1 MGKKSNALG
10 IGLNSIISN
19 HSTPLDES
27 ISKDENGN
35 SIQIEKINL
44 DLIDANPYQPRTEFN
59 EEELLELAETIQE
72 QGLIQPITVRKFNG
86 RYQIVSGER
95 RTRAARLAGW
105 KTIDAYVHELLSD
118 KKMAEWSLIE
128 NIQRVDLNAIE
139 VAKSYTQLL
148 ENYGYTHDDLAKSV
162 GKSRAVITNS
172 LRLLKLPEQVQT
184 WIIEGKISQSAAR
197 ALLSPGISDPEAV
210 ARDIIE
216 KGMNV
221 RNIETLAK
229 NNETKEQ
236 NPEKTKKEIKPLDPN
251 IQAFIQKMEE
261 FFGTK
266 VKLQQTADD
275 SSKGKLIIDYYSFED
290 LTRIQEKME
299 GLN

>member
-1 MGKKSNALG
+1 MALG
-10 IGLNSIISN
+10 QGL
-19 HSTPLDES
+19 STIMQSHAQTLNDQLNQ
-27 ISKDENGN
+27 DENGN
-35 SIQIEKINL
+35 TIQVKKINL
-44 DLIDANPYQPRTEFN
+44 DLIDPNPYQPRTEFN
-59 EEELLELAETIQE
+59 EEELVELAETIEQ

-105 KTIDAYVHELLSD
+105 TTIDAYVHELLSD

-139 VAKSYTQLL
+139 VAKSYEKLI

-162 GKSRAVITNS
+162 GKSRSAVTNA
-172 LRLLKLPEQVQT
+172 LRLLKLPEQVQA
-184 WIIEGKISQSAAR
+184 WISEGKISQSAAR
-197 ALLSPGISDPEAV
+197 TLLSPEISDPEAV

-221 RNIETLAK
+221 REIEQISK
-229 NNETKEQ
+229 DK
-236 NPEKTKKEIKPLDPN
+236 KKEKATKDPAVETPLDPN
-251 IQAFIQKMEE
+251 IASFLKKMEE
-261 FFGTK
+261 FFGTS
-266 VKLQQTADD
+266 VKLQKGSENA
-275 SSKGKLIIDYYSFED
+275 SKGKLIIDYYSFED

>member
-1 MGKKSNALG
+1 MALG
-10 IGLNSIISN
+10 QGLSTIMQS
-19 HSTPLDES
+19 HSQNLNDQLS
-27 ISKDENGN
+27 QDENGN
-35 SIQIEKINL
+35 AIKVEKIDL

-59 EEELLELAETIQE
+59 EDELVELAETIEQ

-105 KTIDAYVHELLSD
+105 TTIDAYVHELLSD

-139 VAKSYTQLL
+139 VAKSYEKLI

-162 GKSRAVITNS
+162 GKSRSAVTNA
-172 LRLLKLPEQVQT
+172 LRLLKLPEQVQA
-184 WIIEGKISQSAAR
+184 WISEGKLSQSAAR
-197 ALLSPGISDPEAV
+197 SLLSPEITDPESV

-221 RNIETLAK
+221 REIENLAK
-229 NNETKEQ
+229 EN
-236 NPEKTKKEIKPLDPN
+236 KKEKAPKDPAVETTLDPN
-251 IQAFIQKMEE
+251 IVSFLKKMEE
-261 FFGTK
+261 FFGTS
-266 VKLQQTADD
+266 VKLQKGSENA
-275 SSKGKLIIDYYSFED
+275 SKGKLIIDYYSFED

>member
-1 MGKKSNALG
+1 MALG
-10 IGLNSIISN
+10 QGL
-19 HSTPLDES
+19 STIMQSHAQTLNDQLNQ
-27 ISKDENGN
+27 DENGN
-35 SIQIEKINL
+35 TIQVKKINL
-44 DLIDANPYQPRTEFN
+44 DLIDPNPYQPRTEFN
-59 EEELLELAETIQE
+59 EEELVELAETIAQ

-105 KTIDAYVHELLSD
+105 TTIDAYVHELLSD

-139 VAKSYTQLL
+139 VAKSYEKLI

-162 GKSRAVITNS
+162 GKSRSAVTNA
-172 LRLLKLPEQVQT
+172 LRLLKLPEQVQA
-184 WIIEGKISQSAAR
+184 WISEGKISQSAAR
-197 ALLSPGISDPEAV
+197 TLLSPEISDPEAV

-221 RNIETLAK
+221 REIEQISK
-229 NNETKEQ
+229 DK
-236 NPEKTKKEIKPLDPN
+236 KKEKAPKDPAVETPLDPN
-251 IQAFIQKMEE
+251 IVSFLKKMEE
-261 FFGTK
+261 FFGTS
-266 VKLQQTADD
+266 VKLQKGSENA
-275 SSKGKLIIDYYSFED
+275 SKGKLIIDYYSFED

>member
-1 MGKKSNALG
+1 MALG
-10 IGLNSIISN
+10 QGL
-19 HSTPLDES
+19 STIMQSHAQTLNDQLNQ
-27 ISKDENGN
+27 DENGN
-35 SIQIEKINL
+35 TIQVKKINL
-44 DLIDANPYQPRTEFN
+44 DLIDPNPYQPRTEFN
-59 EEELLELAETIQE
+59 EEELVELAETIEQ

-105 KTIDAYVHELLSD
+105 TTIDSYVHELLSD

-139 VAKSYTQLL
+139 VAKSYEKLI

-162 GKSRAVITNS
+162 GKSRSAVTNA
-172 LRLLKLPEQVQT
+172 LRLLKLPEQVQA
-184 WIIEGKISQSAAR
+184 WISEGKLSQSAAR
-197 ALLSPGISDPEAV
+197 TLLSPEISDPEAV

-221 RNIETLAK
+221 REIEQISK
-229 NNETKEQ
+229 DK
-236 NPEKTKKEIKPLDPN
+236 KKEKAPKDPAVETPLDPN
-251 IQAFIQKMEE
+251 IVSFLKKMEE
-261 FFGTK
+261 FFGTS
-266 VKLQQTADD
+266 VKLQKGSENA
-275 SSKGKLIIDYYSFED
+275 SKGKLIIDYYSFED

>member
-1 MGKKSNALG
+1 MGKKSMALG
-10 IGLNSIISN
+10 QGL
-19 HSTPLDES
+19 STIMQSHAQTLNDQLNQ
-27 ISKDENGN
+27 DENGN
-35 SIQIEKINL
+35 TIQVKKINL
-44 DLIDANPYQPRTEFN
+44 DLIDPNPYQPRTEFN
-59 EEELLELAETIQE
+59 EEELVELAETIEQ

-105 KTIDAYVHELLSD
+105 TTIDAYVHELLSD

-139 VAKSYTQLL
+139 VAKSYEKLI

-162 GKSRAVITNS
+162 GKSRSAVTNA
-172 LRLLKLPEQVQT
+172 LRLLKLPEQVQA
-184 WIIEGKISQSAAR
+184 WISEGKISQSAAR
-197 ALLSPGISDPEAV
+197 TLLSPEISDPEAV

-221 RNIETLAK
+221 REIEQISK
-229 NNETKEQ
+229 DK
-236 NPEKTKKEIKPLDPN
+236 KKEKAPKDPAVETPLDPN
-251 IQAFIQKMEE
+251 IVSFLKKMEE
-261 FFGTK
+261 FFGTS
-266 VKLQQTADD
+266 VKLQKGSENA
-275 SSKGKLIIDYYSFED
+275 SKGKLIIDYYSFED
-290 LTRIQEKME
+290 LTRIQGKME

>member
-1 MGKKSNALG
+1 MALG
-10 IGLNSIISN
+10 QGL
-19 HSTPLDES
+19 STIMQSHAQTLNDQLNQ
-27 ISKDENGN
+27 DENGN
-35 SIQIEKINL
+35 TIQVKKINL
-44 DLIDANPYQPRTEFN
+44 DLIDPNPYQPRTEFN
-59 EEELLELAETIQE
+59 EEELVELAETIEQ
-72 QGLIQPITVRKFNG
+72 QGLIQPITVRKFHG

-105 KTIDAYVHELLSD
+105 TTIDAYVHELLSD

-139 VAKSYTQLL
+139 VAKSYEKLI

-162 GKSRAVITNS
+162 GKSRSAVTNA
-172 LRLLKLPEQVQT
+172 LRLLKLPEQVQA
-184 WIIEGKISQSAAR
+184 WISEGKISQSAAR
-197 ALLSPGISDPEAV
+197 TLLSPEISDPEAV

-221 RNIETLAK
+221 REIEQISK
-229 NNETKEQ
+229 DK
-236 NPEKTKKEIKPLDPN
+236 KKEKAPKDPAVETPLDPN
-251 IQAFIQKMEE
+251 IVSFLKKMEE
-261 FFGTK
+261 FFGTS
-266 VKLQQTADD
+266 VKLQKGSENA
-275 SSKGKLIIDYYSFED
+275 SKGKLIIDYYSFED

>member
-1 MGKKSNALG
+1 MALG
-10 IGLNSIISN
+10 QGL
-19 HSTPLDES
+19 STIMQSHAQTLNDQLNQ
-27 ISKDENGN
+27 DENGN
-35 SIQIEKINL
+35 TIQVKKINL
-44 DLIDANPYQPRTEFN
+44 DLIDPNPYQPRTEFN
-59 EEELLELAETIQE
+59 EEELVELAETIEQ

-105 KTIDAYVHELLSD
+105 TTIDAYVHELLSD

-139 VAKSYTQLL
+139 VAKSYEKLI

-162 GKSRAVITNS
+162 GKSRSAVTNA
-172 LRLLKLPEQVQT
+172 LRLLKLPEQVQA
-184 WIIEGKISQSAAR
+184 WISEGKISQSAAR
-197 ALLSPGISDPEAV
+197 TLLSPEISDPETV

-221 RNIETLAK
+221 REIEQISK
-229 NNETKEQ
+229 DK
-236 NPEKTKKEIKPLDPN
+236 KKEKAPKDPAVETPLDPN
-251 IQAFIQKMEE
+251 IVSFLKKMEE
-261 FFGTK
+261 FFGTS
-266 VKLQQTADD
+266 VKLQKESENA
-275 SSKGKLIIDYYSFED
+275 SKGKLIIDYYSFED

>member
-1 MGKKSNALG
+1 MALG
-10 IGLNSIISN
+10 QGL
-19 HSTPLDES
+19 STIMQSHAQTLNDQLNQ
-27 ISKDENGN
+27 DENGN
-35 SIQIEKINL
+35 TIQVKKINL
-44 DLIDANPYQPRTEFN
+44 DLIDPPPYQPRTEFN
-59 EEELLELAETIQE
+59 EEELVELAETIEQ

-105 KTIDAYVHELLSD
+105 TTIDAYVHELLSD

-139 VAKSYTQLL
+139 VAKSYEKLI

-162 GKSRAVITNS
+162 GKSRSAVTNA
-172 LRLLKLPEQVQT
+172 LRLLKLPEQVQA
-184 WIIEGKISQSAAR
+184 WISEGKLSQSAAR
-197 ALLSPGISDPEAV
+197 TLLSPEISDPEAV

-221 RNIETLAK
+221 REIEQISK
-229 NNETKEQ
+229 DK
-236 NPEKTKKEIKPLDPN
+236 KKEKAPKDPAVETPLDPN
-251 IQAFIQKMEE
+251 IVSFLKKMEE
-261 FFGTK
+261 FFGTS
-266 VKLQQTADD
+266 VKLQKGSENA
-275 SSKGKLIIDYYSFED
+275 SKGKLIIDYYSFED

>member
-1 MGKKSNALG
+1 MALG
-10 IGLNSIISN
+10 QGL
-19 HSTPLDES
+19 STIMQSHAQTLNDQLNQ
-27 ISKDENGN
+27 DENGN
-35 SIQIEKINL
+35 TIQVKKINL
-44 DLIDANPYQPRTEFN
+44 DLIDPNPYQPRTEFN
-59 EEELLELAETIQE
+59 EEELVELAETIEQ

-105 KTIDAYVHELLSD
+105 TTIDAYVHELLSD

-139 VAKSYTQLL
+139 VAKSYEKLI

-162 GKSRAVITNS
+162 GKSRSAVTNA
-172 LRLLKLPEQVQT
+172 LRLLKLPEQVQA
-184 WIIEGKISQSAAR
+184 WISEGKISQSAAR
-197 ALLSPGISDPEAV
+197 TLLSPEISDPEAV

-221 RNIETLAK
+221 REIEQISKDKKKAPK
-229 NNETKEQ
+229 DPAVET
-236 NPEKTKKEIKPLDPN
+236 PLDPN
-251 IQAFIQKMEE
+251 IASFLKKMEE
-261 FFGTK
+261 FFGTS
-266 VKLQQTADD
+266 VKLQKGSENA
-275 SSKGKLIIDYYSFED
+275 SKGKLIIDYYSFED

>member
-1 MGKKSNALG
+1 MALG
-10 IGLNSIISN
+10 QGL
-19 HSTPLDES
+19 STIMQSHAQTLNDQLNQ
-27 ISKDENGN
+27 DENGN
-35 SIQIEKINL
+35 TIQVKKINL
-44 DLIDANPYQPRTEFN
+44 DLIDPNPYQPRTEFN
-59 EEELLELAETIQE
+59 EEELVELAETIEQ

-105 KTIDAYVHELLSD
+105 TTIDAYVHELLSD

-139 VAKSYTQLL
+139 VAKSYEKLI

-162 GKSRAVITNS
+162 GKSRSAVTNA
-172 LRLLKLPEQVQT
+172 LRLLKLPEQVQA
-184 WIIEGKISQSAAR
+184 WISEGKLSQSAAR
-197 ALLSPGISDPEAV
+197 SLLSPEISDPEAV

-221 RNIETLAK
+221 REIEQISK
-229 NNETKEQ
+229 DK
-236 NPEKTKKEIKPLDPN
+236 KKEKASKDPAVETPLDPN
-251 IQAFIQKMEE
+251 IVSFLKKMEE
-261 FFGTK
+261 FFGTS
-266 VKLQQTADD
+266 VKLQKGSENA
-275 SSKGKLIIDYYSFED
+275 SKGKLIIDYYSFED

>member
-1 MGKKSNALG
+1 MALG
-10 IGLNSIISN
+10 QGL
-19 HSTPLDES
+19 STIMQSHAQTLNDQLNQ
-27 ISKDENGN
+27 DENGN
-35 SIQIEKINL
+35 TIQVKKINL
-44 DLIDANPYQPRTEFN
+44 DLIDPNPYQPRTEFN
-59 EEELLELAETIQE
+59 EEELVELAETIEQ

-105 KTIDAYVHELLSD
+105 TTIDAYVHELLSD

-139 VAKSYTQLL
+139 VAKSYEKLI

-162 GKSRAVITNS
+162 GKSRSAVTNA
-172 LRLLKLPEQVQT
+172 LRLLKLPEQVQA
-184 WIIEGKISQSAAR
+184 WISEGKLSQSAAR
-197 ALLSPGISDPEAV
+197 SLLSPEISDPEAV

-221 RNIETLAK
+221 REIEQISK
-229 NNETKEQ
+229 DK
-236 NPEKTKKEIKPLDPN
+236 KKEKAPKDPAVETPLDPN
-251 IQAFIQKMEE
+251 IASFLKKMEE
-261 FFGTK
+261 FFGTS
-266 VKLQQTADD
+266 VKLQKGSENA
-275 SSKGKLIIDYYSFED
+275 SKGKLIIDYYSFED

>member
-1 MGKKSNALG
+1 MGKKSMALG
-10 IGLNSIISN
+10 QGL
-19 HSTPLDES
+19 STIMQSHAQTLNDQLNQ
-27 ISKDENGN
+27 DENGN
-35 SIQIEKINL
+35 TIQVKKINL
-44 DLIDANPYQPRTEFN
+44 DLIDPNPYQPRTEFN
-59 EEELLELAETIQE
+59 EEELVELAETIEQ

-105 KTIDAYVHELLSD
+105 TTIDAYVHELLSD

-139 VAKSYTQLL
+139 VAKSYEKLI

-162 GKSRAVITNS
+162 GKSRSAVTNA
-172 LRLLKLPEQVQT
+172 LRLLKLPEQVQA
-184 WIIEGKISQSAAR
+184 WISEGKLSQSAAR
-197 ALLSPGISDPEAV
+197 TLLSPEISDPEAV

-221 RNIETLAK
+221 REIEQISK
-229 NNETKEQ
+229 DK
-236 NPEKTKKEIKPLDPN
+236 KKEKAPKDPAVETPLDPN
-251 IQAFIQKMEE
+251 IASFLKKMEE
-261 FFGTK
+261 FFGTS
-266 VKLQQTADD
+266 VKLQKGSENA
-275 SSKGKLIIDYYSFED
+275 SKGKLIIDYYSFED

>member
-1 MGKKSNALG
+1 MALG
-10 IGLNSIISN
+10 QGL
-19 HSTPLDES
+19 STIMQSHAQTLNDQLNQ
-27 ISKDENGN
+27 DENGN
-35 SIQIEKINL
+35 TIQVKKINL
-44 DLIDANPYQPRTEFN
+44 DLIDPNPYQPRTEFN
-59 EEELLELAETIQE
+59 EEELVELAETIEQ

-105 KTIDAYVHELLSD
+105 TTIDAYVHELLSD

-128 NIQRVDLNAIE
+128 NIQRVDLNAVE
-139 VAKSYTQLL
+139 VAKSYEKLI

-162 GKSRAVITNS
+162 GKSRSAVTNA
-172 LRLLKLPEQVQT
+172 LRLLKLPEQVQA
-184 WIIEGKISQSAAR
+184 WISEGKLSQSAAR
-197 ALLSPGISDPEAV
+197 TLLSPEISDPETV

-221 RNIETLAK
+221 REIEQISK
-229 NNETKEQ
+229 DK
-236 NPEKTKKEIKPLDPN
+236 KKEKAPKDPAVETPLDPN
-251 IQAFIQKMEE
+251 IVSFLKKMEE
-261 FFGTK
+261 FFGTS
-266 VKLQQTADD
+266 VKLQKGSENA
-275 SSKGKLIIDYYSFED
+275 SKGKLIIDYYSFED

>member
-1 MGKKSNALG
+1 MALG
-10 IGLNSIISN
+10 QGL
-19 HSTPLDES
+19 STIMQSHAQTLNDQLNQ
-27 ISKDENGN
+27 DENGN
-35 SIQIEKINL
+35 AIKVEKINL
-44 DLIDANPYQPRTEFN
+44 DLIDTNPYQPRKEFN
-59 EEELLELAETIQE
+59 EDELVELAETIEQ

-105 KTIDAYVHELLSD
+105 TTIDAYVHELLSD

-139 VAKSYTQLL
+139 IAKSYEKLI

-162 GKSRAVITNS
+162 GKSRSAVTNA
-172 LRLLKLPEQVQT
+172 LRLLKLPEQVQA
-184 WIIEGKISQSAAR
+184 WISEGKLSQSAAR
-197 ALLSPGISDPEAV
+197 SLLSPEITDPESV

-221 RNIETLAK
+221 REIENLAK
-229 NNETKEQ
+229 EN
-236 NPEKTKKEIKPLDPN
+236 KKEKAQKEPVTETPLDPN
-251 IQAFIQKMEE
+251 IVSFLKKMEE
-261 FFGTK
+261 FFGTS
-266 VKLQQTADD
+266 VKLQKGTENA
-275 SSKGKLIIDYYSFED
+275 SKGKLIIDYYSFED

>member
-1 MGKKSNALG
+1 MALG
-10 IGLNSIISN
+10 QGL
-19 HSTPLDES
+19 STIMQSHAQTLNDQLNQ
-27 ISKDENGN
+27 DENGN
-35 SIQIEKINL
+35 TIQVKKINL
-44 DLIDANPYQPRTEFN
+44 DLIDPNPYQPRTEFN
-59 EEELLELAETIQE
+59 EEELVELAETIEQ

-105 KTIDAYVHELLSD
+105 TTIDAYVHELLSD

-139 VAKSYTQLL
+139 VAKSYEKLI

-162 GKSRAVITNS
+162 GKSRSAVTNA
-172 LRLLKLPEQVQT
+172 LRLLKLPEQVQA
-184 WIIEGKISQSAAR
+184 WISEGKISQSAAR
-197 ALLSPGISDPEAV
+197 TLLSPEISDPEAV

-221 RNIETLAK
+221 REIEQISK
-229 NNETKEQ
+229 DK
-236 NPEKTKKEIKPLDPN
+236 KKEKAPKDPAVETPLDPN
-251 IQAFIQKMEE
+251 IVSFLKKMEE
-261 FFGTK
+261 FFGTS
-266 VKLQQTADD
+266 VKLQKGSENA
-275 SSKGKLIIDYYSFED
+275 SKGKLIIDYYSFED
-290 LTRIQEKME
+290 LTRIQGKME

>member
-1 MGKKSNALG
+1 MALG
-10 IGLNSIISN
+10 QGL
-19 HSTPLDES
+19 STIMQSHAQTLNDQLNQ
-27 ISKDENGN
+27 DENGN
-35 SIQIEKINL
+35 TIQVKKINL
-44 DLIDANPYQPRTEFN
+44 DLIDPNPYQPRTEFN
-59 EEELLELAETIQE
+59 EEELVELAETIEQ

-105 KTIDAYVHELLSD
+105 TTIDAYVHELLSD

-139 VAKSYTQLL
+139 VAKSYEKLI

-162 GKSRAVITNS
+162 GKSRSAVTNA
-172 LRLLKLPEQVQT
+172 LRLLKLPEQVQA
-184 WIIEGKISQSAAR
+184 WISEGKISQSAAR
-197 ALLSPGISDPEAV
+197 TLLSPEISDPEAV

-221 RNIETLAK
+221 REIEQISK
-229 NNETKEQ
+229 DK
-236 NPEKTKKEIKPLDPN
+236 KKEKAPKDPAVETPLDPN
-251 IQAFIQKMEE
+251 IVSFLKKMEE
-261 FFGTK
+261 FFGTS
-266 VKLQQTADD
+266 VKLQKGSENA
-275 SSKGKLIIDYYSFED
+275 SKGKLIIDYYSFED
-290 LTRIQEKME
+290 LTRIQEKIE

>member
-1 MGKKSNALG
+1 MALG
-10 IGLNSIISN
+10 QGL
-19 HSTPLDES
+19 STIMQSHAQTLNDQLNQ
-27 ISKDENGN
+27 DENGN
-35 SIQIEKINL
+35 TIQVKKINL
-44 DLIDANPYQPRTEFN
+44 DLIDPNPYQPRTEFN
-59 EEELLELAETIQE
+59 EEELVELAETIEQ

-105 KTIDAYVHELLSD
+105 TTIDAYVHELLSD

-139 VAKSYTQLL
+139 VAKSYEKLI

-162 GKSRAVITNS
+162 GKSRSAVTNA
-172 LRLLKLPEQVQT
+172 LRLLKLPEQVKA
-184 WIIEGKISQSAAR
+184 WISEGKISQSAAR
-197 ALLSPGISDPEAV
+197 TLLSPEISDPEAV

-221 RNIETLAK
+221 REIEQISK
-229 NNETKEQ
+229 DK
-236 NPEKTKKEIKPLDPN
+236 KKEKAPKDPAVETPLDPN
-251 IQAFIQKMEE
+251 IVSFLKKMEE
-261 FFGTK
+261 FFGTS
-266 VKLQQTADD
+266 VKLQKGSENA
-275 SSKGKLIIDYYSFED
+275 SKGKLIIDYYSFED

>member
-1 MGKKSNALG
+1 MALG
-10 IGLNSIISN
+10 QGL
-19 HSTPLDES
+19 STIMQSHAQTLNDQLNQ
-27 ISKDENGN
+27 DENGN
-35 SIQIEKINL
+35 TIQVKKINL
-44 DLIDANPYQPRTEFN
+44 DLIDPNPYQPRTEFN
-59 EEELLELAETIQE
+59 EEELVELAETIEQ

-105 KTIDAYVHELLSD
+105 TTIDAYVHELLSD

-139 VAKSYTQLL
+139 VAKSYEKLI
-148 ENYGYTHDDLAKSV
+148 ENYGYTHDAKSV
-162 GKSRAVITNS
+162 GKSRSAVTNA
-172 LRLLKLPEQVQT
+172 LRLLKLPEQVQA
-184 WIIEGKISQSAAR
+184 WISEGKISQSAAR
-197 ALLSPGISDPEAV
+197 TLLSPEISDPEAV

-221 RNIETLAK
+221 REIEQISK
-229 NNETKEQ
+229 DK
-236 NPEKTKKEIKPLDPN
+236 KKEKAPKDPAVETPLDPN
-251 IQAFIQKMEE
+251 IVSFLKKMEE
-261 FFGTK
+261 FFGTS
-266 VKLQQTADD
+266 VKLQKGSENA
-275 SSKGKLIIDYYSFED
+275 SKGKLIIDYYSFED

>member
-1 MGKKSNALG
+1 MALG
-10 IGLNSIISN
+10 QGL
-19 HSTPLDES
+19 STIMQSHAQTLNDQLNQ
-27 ISKDENGN
+27 DENGN
-35 SIQIEKINL
+35 TIQVKKINL
-44 DLIDANPYQPRTEFN
+44 DLIDPNPYQPRTEFN
-59 EEELLELAETIQE
+59 EEELVELAETIEQ

-105 KTIDAYVHELLSD
+105 TTIDAYVHELLSD

-139 VAKSYTQLL
+139 VAKSYEKLI

-162 GKSRAVITNS
+162 GKSRSAVTNA
-172 LRLLKLPEQVQT
+172 LRLLKLPEQVQA
-184 WIIEGKISQSAAR
+184 WISEGKISQSAAR
-197 ALLSPGISDPEAV
+197 TLLSPEISDPEAV

-221 RNIETLAK
+221 REIEQISK
-229 NNETKEQ
+229 DK
-236 NPEKTKKEIKPLDPN
+236 KKEKEKAPKDPAVETPLDPN
-251 IQAFIQKMEE
+251 IVSFLKKMEE
-261 FFGTK
+261 FFGTS
-266 VKLQQTADD
+266 VKLQKGSENA
-275 SSKGKLIIDYYSFED
+275 SKGKLIIDYYSFED

>member
-1 MGKKSNALG
+1 MGKKSMALG
-10 IGLNSIISN
+10 QGL
-19 HSTPLDES
+19 STIMQSHAQTLNDQLNQ
-27 ISKDENGN
+27 DENGN
-35 SIQIEKINL
+35 TIQVKKINL
-44 DLIDANPYQPRTEFN
+44 DLIDPNPYQPRTEFN
-59 EEELLELAETIQE
+59 EEELVELAETIEQ

-105 KTIDAYVHELLSD
+105 TTIDAYVHELLSD

-139 VAKSYTQLL
+139 VAKSYEKLI

-162 GKSRAVITNS
+162 GKSRSAVTNA
-172 LRLLKLPEQVQT
+172 LRLLKLPEQVQA
-184 WIIEGKISQSAAR
+184 WISEGKLSQSAAR
-197 ALLSPGISDPEAV
+197 TLLSPEISDPEAV

-221 RNIETLAK
+221 REIEQISK
-229 NNETKEQ
+229 DK
-236 NPEKTKKEIKPLDPN
+236 KKEKAPKDPAVETPLDPN
-251 IQAFIQKMEE
+251 IVSFLKKLEE
-261 FFGTK
+261 FFGTS
-266 VKLQQTADD
+266 VKLQKGSENA
-275 SSKGKLIIDYYSFED
+275 SKGKLIIDYYSFED

>member
-1 MGKKSNALG
+1 MALG
-10 IGLNSIISN
+10 QGLNSIIKTHN
-19 HSTPLDES
+19 IGLEE
-27 ISKDENGN
+27 INQDENGN
-35 SIQIEKINL
+35 AIQVQKIDL
-44 DLIDANPYQPRTEFN
+44 DLIDTNPFQPRTEFN
-59 EEELLELAETIQE
+59 PEELQELADTIRE

-86 RYQIVSGER
+86 RFQIVSGER

-139 VAKSYTQLL
+139 IGKSYEKLI
-148 ENYGYTHDDLAKSV
+148 ENYGYTHEDLAKSV
-162 GKSRAVITNS
+162 GKSRSAITNS

-184 WIIEGKISQSAAR
+184 WIAEGKISQSAAR
-197 ALLSPGISDPEAV
+197 ALLSPEIADPERV
-210 ARDIIE
+210 AREIIE

-221 RNIETLAK
+221 REIENLSQK
-229 NNETKEQ
+229 K
-236 NPEKTKKEIKPLDPN
+236 KKEKADEPTAETPLDPN
-251 IQAFIQKMEE
+251 ILEFLKKMEE
-261 FFGTK
+261 FFGTS
-266 VKLQQTADD
+266 VKLQKNSEDA
-275 SSKGKLIIDYYSFED
+275 SKGKLVIDYYSFED

>member
-1 MGKKSNALG
+1 MALG
-10 IGLNSIISN
+10 QGL
-19 HSTPLDES
+19 STIMQSHAQTLNDQLNQ
-27 ISKDENGN
+27 DENGN
-35 SIQIEKINL
+35 TIQVKKINL
-44 DLIDANPYQPRTEFN
+44 DLIDPNPYQPRTEFN
-59 EEELLELAETIQE
+59 EEELVELAETIEQ

-105 KTIDAYVHELLSD
+105 TTIDAYVHELLSD

-139 VAKSYTQLL
+139 VAKSYEKLI

-162 GKSRAVITNS
+162 GKSRSAVTNA
-172 LRLLKLPEQVQT
+172 LRLLKLPEQVQA
-184 WIIEGKISQSAAR
+184 WISEGKISQSAAR
-197 ALLSPGISDPEAV
+197 SLLSPEISDPEAV

-221 RNIETLAK
+221 REIEQISK
-229 NNETKEQ
+229 DK
-236 NPEKTKKEIKPLDPN
+236 KKEKAPKDPAVETPLDPN
-251 IQAFIQKMEE
+251 IVSFLKKMEE
-261 FFGTK
+261 FFGTS
-266 VKLQQTADD
+266 VKLQKGSENA
-275 SSKGKLIIDYYSFED
+275 SKGKLIIDYYSFED

>member
-1 MGKKSNALG
+1 MGKKSMALG
-10 IGLNSIISN
+10 QGL
-19 HSTPLDES
+19 STIMQSHAQTLNDQLNQ
-27 ISKDENGN
+27 DENGN
-35 SIQIEKINL
+35 TIQVKKINL
-44 DLIDANPYQPRTEFN
+44 DLIDPNPYQPRTEFN
-59 EEELLELAETIQE
+59 EEELVELAETIEQ

-105 KTIDAYVHELLSD
+105 TTIDAYVHELLSD

-139 VAKSYTQLL
+139 VAKSYEKLI

-162 GKSRAVITNS
+162 GKSRSAVTNA
-172 LRLLKLPEQVQT
+172 LRLLKLPEQVQA
-184 WIIEGKISQSAAR
+184 WISEGKLSQSAAR
-197 ALLSPGISDPEAV
+197 TLLSPEISDPEAV

-221 RNIETLAK
+221 REIEQISK
-229 NNETKEQ
+229 DK
-236 NPEKTKKEIKPLDPN
+236 KKEKAPKDPAVETPLDPN
-251 IQAFIQKMEE
+251 IVSFLKKMEE
-261 FFGTK
+261 FFGTS
-266 VKLQQTADD
+266 VKLQKGSENA
-275 SSKGKLIIDYYSFED
+275 SKGKLIIDYYSFED